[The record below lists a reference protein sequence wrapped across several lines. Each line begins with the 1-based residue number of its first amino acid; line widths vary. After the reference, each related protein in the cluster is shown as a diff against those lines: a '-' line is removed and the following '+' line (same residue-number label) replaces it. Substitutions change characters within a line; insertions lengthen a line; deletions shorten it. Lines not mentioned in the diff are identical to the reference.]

1 MKGHILDFTVQTNS
15 GIISGD
21 DNQRYTFH
29 GTDWM
34 EQDPPRRGMAVDF
47 ATVGDQAT
55 QIYAA
60 LGARPASA
68 YGSRA
73 GAGAS
78 PNYSVDDKRK
88 VEAGLLGIFLG
99 WQGIHK
105 FYLGYTVPG
114 IIMLALGIV
123 GVVCIATSISI
134 IGIFIIMAVGVIGL
148 IEGIIYLT
156 KSDDD
161 FHNEYVVQQK
171 PWF

>member
-34 EQDPPRRGMAVDF
+34 EQDPPRRGMQVDF

-73 GAGAS
+73 AGTGAGRS
-78 PNYSVDDKRK
+78 PNYSVGGKSK
-88 VEAGLLGIFLG
+88 VAAGLLAIFLG
-99 WQGIHK
+99 WLGIHK

-114 IIMLALGIV
+114 VILLLCGTIGWLLFFIPPIIA
-123 GVVCIATSISI
+123 SI
-134 IGIFIIMAVGVIGL
+134 IGL

-156 KSDDD
+156 KRDDE
-161 FHNEYVVQQK
+161 FEEEYVVRQK
-171 PWF
+171 QWF

>member
-34 EQDPPRRGMAVDF
+34 EQDPPRRGMPVDF
-47 ATVGDQAT
+47 ATIGDQAT

-60 LGARPASA
+60 LGARPAAS
-68 YGSRA
+68 YGARA
-73 GAGAS
+73 DSGVGIGAGS
-78 PNYSVDDKRK
+78 KSKIV
-88 VEAGLLGIFLG
+88 AGVLGILLGWL
-99 WQGIHK
+99 GIHK

-123 GVVCIATSISI
+123 GIATSIFI
-134 IGIFIIMAVGVIGL
+134 VGIFILLGVSAIGL
-148 IEGIIYLT
+148 VEGIIYLT
-156 KSDDD
+156 KQDDEFEED
-161 FHNEYVVQQK
+161 YVVQKK

>member
-34 EQDPPRRGMAVDF
+34 EQDPPRRGMPVDF

-55 QIYAA
+55 QIYVA
-60 LGARPASA
+60 LGARPAASYGASA
-68 YGSRA
+68 DSGVGI
-73 GAGAS
+73 GAGS
-78 PNYSVDDKRK
+78 KSKIV
-88 VEAGLLGIFLG
+88 AGVLGILLGWL
-99 WQGIHK
+99 GIHK

-123 GVVCIATSISI
+123 GIATSIFI
-134 IGIFIIMAVGVIGL
+134 VGIFILLGVSAIGL
-148 IEGIIYLT
+148 VEGIIYLT
-156 KSDDD
+156 KQDDE
-161 FHNEYVVQQK
+161 FEEEYVVQKK

>member
-34 EQDPPRRGMAVDF
+34 EQDPPRRGMPVDF

-55 QIYAA
+55 QVYVA
-60 LGARPASA
+60 LGARPAAA

-73 GAGAS
+73 DSGVGIGAGS
-78 PNYSVDDKRK
+78 KSKIV
-88 VEAGLLGIFLG
+88 AGVLGILLGWL
-99 WQGIHK
+99 GIHK
-105 FYLGYTVPG
+105 FYLGYTTPG

-123 GVVCIATSISI
+123 GLATALI
-134 IGIFIIMAVGVIGL
+134 IVGIFIVLGVSVIGL
-148 IEGIIYLT
+148 VEGIIYLT
-156 KSDDD
+156 KQDDE
-161 FHNEYVVQQK
+161 FEEEYVVQKK